1 MRPVC
6 LLDRTK
12 NLHQSDRF
20 HFISDSL
27 GKRKC
32 EGMRMVPR
40 LGHIAF
46 LNVLPL
52 TYALAHGAAQGL
64 EILRAT
70 PAQLNGRLEARNL
83 DVSGVSSITYARH
96 ADDLLVLPDVCI
108 ASDGDVRS
116 VLLVSRVPAE
126 QIGNAR
132 VLLSDKS
139 ASSHALL
146 KIILHRTYDAAPQYE
161 TRALVP
167 SDPVP
172 EGAAGALFI
181 GDDALELYHHPPA
194 GIYIYDLAQEWKR
207 LTGARMVFGIWAA
220 ARAFAETHP
229 DALRLVHA
237 RIAQA
242 FRDWDRVKAAAITEV
257 LADGRFTRA
266 QLTEYLGSAVV
277 WQLDEET
284 LAGLRLFYQYAA
296 EDGLI
301 DCAPEIALARV

>member
-1 MRPVC
+1 
-6 LLDRTK
+6 
-12 NLHQSDRF
+12 
-20 HFISDSL
+20 
-27 GKRKC
+27 
-32 EGMRMVPR
+32 MVPR

-52 TYALAHGAAQGL
+52 TYALAHGAAQGMD
-64 EILRAT
+64 ILRAT

-96 ADDLLVLPDVCI
+96 ADDLLILPDVCI

-126 QIGNAR
+126 NIGARR

-146 KIILHRTYDAAPQYE
+146 KIILRRAYDAVPQYE
-161 TRALVP
+161 TRALTP
-167 SDPVP
+167 EDPVP

-181 GDDALELYHHPPA
+181 GDDALELYHHPPD
-194 GIYIYDLAQEWKR
+194 GIYIYDLAREWKQM
-207 LTGARMVFGIWAA
+207 TGARMVFGIWAA
-220 ARAFAETHP
+220 ARTFAAAHP
-229 DALRLVHA
+229 AEMEMVHG
-237 RIAQA
+237 RIAAA
-242 FRDWDRVKAAAITEV
+242 FEGWDAVKDAAITEV
-257 LADGRFTRA
+257 LAHDGRFTRA

-277 WQLDEET
+277 WQLDEAT
-284 LAGLRLFYQYAA
+284 LAGLRLFYRYAA

-301 DCAPEIALARV
+301 ARAPTIELARV

>member
-1 MRPVC
+1 
-6 LLDRTK
+6 
-12 NLHQSDRF
+12 
-20 HFISDSL
+20 
-27 GKRKC
+27 
-32 EGMRMVPR
+32 MVPR
-40 LGHIAF
+40 LGQIAF

-64 EILRAT
+64 DILRAT

-96 ADDLLVLPDVCI
+96 ADDLLILPDVCI

-126 QIGNAR
+126 NIGARR

-146 KIILHRTYDAAPQYE
+146 KIILRRAYDAAPQYE
-161 TRALVP
+161 TRALTP
-167 SDPVP
+167 EDPVP

-181 GDDALELYHHPPA
+181 GDDALELYHHPPD
-194 GIYIYDLAQEWKR
+194 GIYIYDLAREWKQM
-207 LTGARMVFGIWAA
+207 TGARMVFGIWAA
-220 ARAFAETHP
+220 ARTFAAAHP
-229 DALRLVHA
+229 AELEMVHG
-237 RIAQA
+237 RIAAA
-242 FRDWDRVKAAAITEV
+242 FEGWDAVKDAAITEV
-257 LADGRFTRA
+257 LAHDGRFTRA

-277 WQLDEET
+277 WQLDEAT
-284 LAGLRLFYQYAA
+284 LAGLRLFYRYAA

-301 DCAPEIALARV
+301 ARAPTIELARV

>member
-1 MRPVC
+1 
-6 LLDRTK
+6 
-12 NLHQSDRF
+12 
-20 HFISDSL
+20 
-27 GKRKC
+27 
-32 EGMRMVPR
+32 MVPR

-52 TYALAHGAAQGL
+52 TYALAHGAAKGL
-64 EILRAT
+64 DILRAT
-70 PAQLNGRLEARNL
+70 PAQLNGRLEARHL

-96 ADDLLVLPDVCI
+96 ADDLLILPDVCI

-146 KIILHRTYDAAPQYE
+146 KIILRRAYDAAPTYE
-161 TRALVP
+161 TRALTP

-172 EGAAGALFI
+172 EDAAAALFI
-181 GDDALELYHHPPA
+181 GDDALELYHNPPA
-194 GIYIYDLAQEWKR
+194 GICIYDLAREWKQ

-220 ARAFAETHP
+220 ARGFAEAHP
-229 DALRLVHA
+229 DALRMLHG
-237 RIAQA
+237 RIVRA
-242 FRDWDRVKAAAITEV
+242 FRDWDAVKAAAITKV
-257 LADGRFTRA
+257 LEDGRFTRA
-266 QLTEYLGSAVV
+266 QLTEYLGRAVV
-277 WQLDEET
+277 WQLDEAT
-284 LAGLRLFYQYAA
+284 LAGLRLFYRYAA

-301 DCAPEIALARV
+301 AHEPAIEMAHV

>member
-1 MRPVC
+1 
-6 LLDRTK
+6 
-12 NLHQSDRF
+12 
-20 HFISDSL
+20 
-27 GKRKC
+27 
-32 EGMRMVPR
+32 MVPR

-52 TYALAHGAAQGL
+52 TYALAHGAAEGL
-64 EILRAT
+64 DVLRAT

-116 VLLVSRVPAE
+116 VILVSRVPAE
-126 QIGNAR
+126 QIKNAR

-146 KIILHRTYDAAPQYE
+146 KIILRRAYDAAPQYE

-181 GDDALELYHHPPA
+181 GDDALELYHHPPE
-194 GIYIYDLAQEWKR
+194 GVYIYDLAQEWKQ

-220 ARAFAETHP
+220 ACAFAEAHP
-229 DALRLVHA
+229 AALQMVHA
-237 RIAQA
+237 RIVRA
-242 FRDWDRVKAAAITEV
+242 FRDWNAVKEEAIAEV

-266 QLTEYLGSAVV
+266 QLREYLGSAVV
-277 WQLDEET
+277 WQLDAAT

-301 DCAPEIALARV
+301 DRAPAIVFARV

>member
-1 MRPVC
+1 
-6 LLDRTK
+6 
-12 NLHQSDRF
+12 
-20 HFISDSL
+20 
-27 GKRKC
+27 
-32 EGMRMVPR
+32 MVPR

-64 EILRAT
+64 DILRAT

-96 ADDLLVLPDVCI
+96 ADDLLILPDVCI
-108 ASDGDVRS
+108 ASDSDVRS

-126 QIGNAR
+126 NIGARR

-146 KIILHRTYDAAPQYE
+146 KIILRRAYDAAPQYE
-161 TRALVP
+161 TRALTP
-167 SDPVP
+167 ADPVP

-181 GDDALELYHHPPA
+181 GDDALELYHHPPD
-194 GIYIYDLAQEWKR
+194 GIYIYDLAREWKQM
-207 LTGARMVFGIWAA
+207 TGARMVFGIWAA
-220 ARAFAETHP
+220 ARTFAAAHP
-229 DALRLVHA
+229 AALEMVHG
-237 RIAQA
+237 RIAAA
-242 FRDWDRVKAAAITEV
+242 FEGWDAVKDAAITEV
-257 LADGRFTRA
+257 LSHDGRFTRA

-277 WQLDEET
+277 WQLDEAT
-284 LAGLRLFYQYAA
+284 LAGLRLFYRYAA

-301 DCAPEIALARV
+301 ARAPVIVLARV

>member
-1 MRPVC
+1 
-6 LLDRTK
+6 
-12 NLHQSDRF
+12 
-20 HFISDSL
+20 
-27 GKRKC
+27 
-32 EGMRMVPR
+32 MVPR

-52 TYALAHGAAQGL
+52 TYALAHGGAEGL

-70 PAQLNGRLEARNL
+70 PAQLNGRLEAKNL

-96 ADDLLVLPDVCI
+96 ADDLLILPDVCI

-146 KIILHRTYDAAPQYE
+146 KIILRRAYDAAPTYE
-161 TRALVP
+161 TRALTP

-172 EGAAGALFI
+172 EDAAAALFI
-181 GDDALELYHHPPA
+181 GDDALELYHNPPA
-194 GIYIYDLAQEWKR
+194 GICIYDLAREWKQ

-220 ARAFAETHP
+220 ARGFAEAHP
-229 DALRLVHA
+229 DALRMVHG
-237 RIAQA
+237 RIVRA
-242 FRDWDRVKAAAITEV
+242 FRDWDAVKAAAITEV
-257 LADGRFTRA
+257 LEDGRFTRA
-266 QLTEYLGSAVV
+266 QLTEYLGRAVV
-277 WQLDEET
+277 WQLDEAT
-284 LAGLRLFYQYAA
+284 LAGLRLFYRYAA

-301 DCAPEIALARV
+301 AHEPAIEMAAFDVNPSL

>member
-1 MRPVC
+1 M
-6 LLDRTK
+6 
-12 NLHQSDRF
+12 
-20 HFISDSL
+20 I
-27 GKRKC
+27 
-32 EGMRMVPR
+32 PR

-52 TYALAHGAAQGL
+52 TYALAHGAAQGVDV
-64 EILRAT
+64 LRAT

-116 VLLVSRVPAE
+116 VILVSRVPAE
-126 QIGNAR
+126 QIKNAR

-139 ASSHALL
+139 ASSHVLL
-146 KIILHRTYDAAPQYE
+146 KIILRRAYDAAPQYE

-181 GDDALELYHHPPA
+181 GDDALELYHHPPE
-194 GIYIYDLAQEWKR
+194 GVYIYDLAQEWKR

-220 ARAFAETHP
+220 ARAFAEAHP
-229 DALRLVHA
+229 DALRMVHG
-237 RIAQA
+237 RIVRA
-242 FRDWDRVKAAAITEV
+242 FRDWNAVKEEAIAEV
-257 LADGRFTRA
+257 LADGRFTRT
-266 QLTEYLGSAVV
+266 QLMEYLGSAVV
-277 WQLDEET
+277 WRLDAAT

-301 DCAPEIALARV
+301 DRAPTIVLARV

>member
-1 MRPVC
+1 
-6 LLDRTK
+6 
-12 NLHQSDRF
+12 
-20 HFISDSL
+20 
-27 GKRKC
+27 
-32 EGMRMVPR
+32 MVPR

-52 TYALAHGAAQGL
+52 TYALAHGAAEGL
-64 EILRAT
+64 DILRAT

-96 ADDLLVLPDVCI
+96 ADDLLILPDVCI

-146 KIILHRTYDAAPQYE
+146 KIILRRTYDAAPQYE

-181 GDDALELYHHPPA
+181 GDDALALYHHPPE
-194 GIYIYDLAQEWKR
+194 GLYIYDLAREWKR
-207 LTGARMVFGIWAA
+207 LTGTRRAFGSWAA
-220 ARAFAETHP
+220 ARSFA
-229 DALRLVHA
+229 A
-237 RIAQA
+237 
-242 FRDWDRVKAAAITEV
+242 
-257 LADGRFTRA
+257 
-266 QLTEYLGSAVV
+266 
-277 WQLDEET
+277 
-284 LAGLRLFYQYAA
+284 
-296 EDGLI
+296 
-301 DCAPEIALARV
+301 

>member
-1 MRPVC
+1 
-6 LLDRTK
+6 
-12 NLHQSDRF
+12 
-20 HFISDSL
+20 
-27 GKRKC
+27 
-32 EGMRMVPR
+32 MVPR

-64 EILRAT
+64 DILRAT
-70 PAQLNGRLEARNL
+70 PAQLNGRLEAKNL

-96 ADDLLVLPDVCI
+96 ADDLLILPDVCI

-126 QIGNAR
+126 NIGARR

-146 KIILHRTYDAAPQYE
+146 KIILRRAYDAAPQYE
-161 TRALVP
+161 TRALTP
-167 SDPVP
+167 EDPVP

-181 GDDALELYHHPPA
+181 GDDALELYHHPPD
-194 GIYIYDLAQEWKR
+194 GIYIYDLAREWKQM
-207 LTGARMVFGIWAA
+207 TGARMVFGIWAA
-220 ARAFAETHP
+220 ARTFAAAHP
-229 DALRLVHA
+229 AELEMVHG
-237 RIAQA
+237 RIAAA
-242 FRDWDRVKAAAITEV
+242 FEGWDAVKDAAITEV
-257 LADGRFTRA
+257 LSHDGRFTRA

-277 WQLDEET
+277 WQLDEAT
-284 LAGLRLFYQYAA
+284 LAGLRLFYRYAA

-301 DCAPEIALARV
+301 ARAPTIELARV

>member
-1 MRPVC
+1 
-6 LLDRTK
+6 
-12 NLHQSDRF
+12 
-20 HFISDSL
+20 
-27 GKRKC
+27 
-32 EGMRMVPR
+32 MVPR

-52 TYALAHGAAQGL
+52 TYALAHGAAQGMD
-64 EILRAT
+64 ILRAT

-96 ADDLLVLPDVCI
+96 ADDLLILPDVCI

-126 QIGNAR
+126 NIGARR

-146 KIILHRTYDAAPQYE
+146 KIILRRAYDAVPQYE
-161 TRALVP
+161 TRALTP
-167 SDPVP
+167 EDPVP

-181 GDDALELYHHPPA
+181 GDDALELYHHPPD
-194 GIYIYDLAQEWKR
+194 GIYIYDLAREWKQM
-207 LTGARMVFGIWAA
+207 TGARMVFGIWAA
-220 ARAFAETHP
+220 ARTFAAAHP
-229 DALRLVHA
+229 AELEMVHG
-237 RIAQA
+237 RIAAA
-242 FRDWDRVKAAAITEV
+242 FEGWDAVKDAAITEV
-257 LADGRFTRA
+257 LAHDGRFTRA

-277 WQLDEET
+277 WQLDEAT
-284 LAGLRLFYQYAA
+284 LAGLRLFYRYAA

-301 DCAPEIALARV
+301 ARAPTIELARV

>member
-1 MRPVC
+1 
-6 LLDRTK
+6 
-12 NLHQSDRF
+12 
-20 HFISDSL
+20 
-27 GKRKC
+27 
-32 EGMRMVPR
+32 MVPR

-52 TYALAHGAAQGL
+52 TYALAHGAAQGMD
-64 EILRAT
+64 ILRAT

-96 ADDLLVLPDVCI
+96 ADDLLILPDVCI

-126 QIGNAR
+126 NIGARR

-146 KIILHRTYDAAPQYE
+146 KIILRRAYDAAPQYE
-161 TRALVP
+161 TRALTP
-167 SDPVP
+167 EDPVP

-181 GDDALELYHHPPA
+181 GDDALELYHHPPD
-194 GIYIYDLAQEWKR
+194 GIYIYDLAREWKQM
-207 LTGARMVFGIWAA
+207 TGARMVFGIWAA
-220 ARAFAETHP
+220 ARTFAAAHP
-229 DALRLVHA
+229 AELEMVHG
-237 RIAQA
+237 RIAAA
-242 FRDWDRVKAAAITEV
+242 FEGWDAVKDAAITEV
-257 LADGRFTRA
+257 LSHDGRFTRA

-277 WQLDEET
+277 WQLDEAT
-284 LAGLRLFYQYAA
+284 LAGLRLFYRYAA

-301 DCAPEIALARV
+301 ARAPTIELARV

>member
-1 MRPVC
+1 
-6 LLDRTK
+6 
-12 NLHQSDRF
+12 
-20 HFISDSL
+20 
-27 GKRKC
+27 
-32 EGMRMVPR
+32 MVPR

-52 TYALAHGAAQGL
+52 TYALAHGAAKGL
-64 EILRAT
+64 DILRAT
-70 PAQLNGRLEARNL
+70 PAQLNGRLEARHL

-96 ADDLLVLPDVCI
+96 ADDLLILPDVCI

-146 KIILHRTYDAAPQYE
+146 KIILRRAYDAAPTYE
-161 TRALVP
+161 TRALTP

-172 EGAAGALFI
+172 EDAAAALFI
-181 GDDALELYHHPPA
+181 GDDALELYHNPPA
-194 GIYIYDLAQEWKR
+194 GICIYDLAREWKQ

-220 ARAFAETHP
+220 ARGFAEAHP
-229 DALRLVHA
+229 DALRMVHG
-237 RIAQA
+237 RIVRA
-242 FRDWDRVKAAAITEV
+242 FRDWDAVKAAAITEV
-257 LADGRFTRA
+257 LEDGRFTRA
-266 QLTEYLGSAVV
+266 QLTEYLGRAVV
-277 WQLDEET
+277 WQLDEAT
-284 LAGLRLFYQYAA
+284 LAGLRLFYRYAA

-301 DCAPEIALARV
+301 AHEPAIEMAHV

>member
-1 MRPVC
+1 
-6 LLDRTK
+6 
-12 NLHQSDRF
+12 
-20 HFISDSL
+20 
-27 GKRKC
+27 
-32 EGMRMVPR
+32 MVPR

-64 EILRAT
+64 DILRAT

-96 ADDLLVLPDVCI
+96 ADDLLILPDVCI

-126 QIGNAR
+126 NIGARR

-146 KIILHRTYDAAPQYE
+146 KIILRRAYDAVPQYE
-161 TRALVP
+161 TRALTP
-167 SDPVP
+167 EDPVP

-181 GDDALELYHHPPA
+181 GDDALELYHHPPD
-194 GIYIYDLAQEWKR
+194 GIYIYDLAREWKQM
-207 LTGARMVFGIWAA
+207 TGARMVFGIWAA
-220 ARAFAETHP
+220 ARTFAAAHP
-229 DALRLVHA
+229 AELEMVHG
-237 RIAQA
+237 RIAAA
-242 FRDWDRVKAAAITEV
+242 FEGWDAVKDAAITEV
-257 LADGRFTRA
+257 LVHDGRFTRA

-277 WQLDEET
+277 WQLDEAT
-284 LAGLRLFYQYAA
+284 LAGLRLFYRYAA

-301 DCAPEIALARV
+301 ARAPTIELARV

>member
-1 MRPVC
+1 M
-6 LLDRTK
+6 
-12 NLHQSDRF
+12 
-20 HFISDSL
+20 I
-27 GKRKC
+27 
-32 EGMRMVPR
+32 PR

-52 TYALAHGAAQGL
+52 TYALAHGAAQGVDV
-64 EILRAT
+64 LRAT

-116 VLLVSRVPAE
+116 VILVSRVPAE
-126 QIGNAR
+126 RIKNAR

-146 KIILHRTYDAAPQYE
+146 KIILRRAYDAAPQYE

-181 GDDALELYHHPPA
+181 GDDALELYHHPPE
-194 GIYIYDLAQEWKR
+194 GVYIYDLAQEWKQ

-220 ARAFAETHP
+220 ARAFAEAHP
-229 DALRLVHA
+229 AALQMVHA
-237 RIAQA
+237 RIVRA
-242 FRDWDRVKAAAITEV
+242 FRNWNAVKEEAIAEV

-266 QLTEYLGSAVV
+266 QLREYLGSAVV
-277 WQLDEET
+277 WQLDAAT

-301 DCAPEIALARV
+301 DRAPAIVLARV

>member
-1 MRPVC
+1 
-6 LLDRTK
+6 
-12 NLHQSDRF
+12 
-20 HFISDSL
+20 
-27 GKRKC
+27 
-32 EGMRMVPR
+32 MVPR

-52 TYALAHGAAQGL
+52 TYALAHGAAKGL
-64 EILRAT
+64 DILRAT
-70 PAQLNGRLEARNL
+70 PAQLNGRLEARHL

-96 ADDLLVLPDVCI
+96 ADDLLILPDVCI

-146 KIILHRTYDAAPQYE
+146 KIILRRAYDAAPTYE
-161 TRALVP
+161 TRALTP

-172 EGAAGALFI
+172 EDAAAALFI
-181 GDDALELYHHPPA
+181 GDDALELYHNPPA
-194 GIYIYDLAQEWKR
+194 GICIYDLAREWKQ

-220 ARAFAETHP
+220 ARGFAEAHP
-229 DALRLVHA
+229 DALRMVHG
-237 RIAQA
+237 RIVRA
-242 FRDWDRVKAAAITEV
+242 FRDWDGVKAAAITEV
-257 LADGRFTRA
+257 LEDGRFTRA
-266 QLTEYLGSAVV
+266 QLTEYLGRAVV
-277 WQLDEET
+277 WQLDEAT
-284 LAGLRLFYQYAA
+284 LAGLRLFYRCAA

-301 DCAPEIALARV
+301 AHEPAIEMAHV

>member
-1 MRPVC
+1 M
-6 LLDRTK
+6 
-12 NLHQSDRF
+12 
-20 HFISDSL
+20 I
-27 GKRKC
+27 
-32 EGMRMVPR
+32 PR

-64 EILRAT
+64 DILRAT
-70 PAQLNGRLEARNL
+70 PAQLNGRLEAKNL

-96 ADDLLVLPDVCI
+96 ADDLVLLPDVCI

-126 QIGNAR
+126 EIGAQR

-146 KIILHRTYDAAPQYE
+146 KIILRRVYDAAPQYE
-161 TRALVP
+161 TRALTP
-167 SDPVP
+167 ADPVP

-181 GDDALELYHHPPA
+181 GDDALELYHHPPD
-194 GIYIYDLAQEWKR
+194 GIYIYDLARAWKR

-220 ARAFAETHP
+220 ARTFAAVHP
-229 DALRLVHA
+229 EELRMVHG
-237 RIAQA
+237 RIAAA
-242 FRDWDRVKAAAITEV
+242 FEGWDAVKDAAIGEV
-257 LADGRFTRA
+257 LAHDGRFTRA

-277 WQLDEET
+277 WQLDEAT
-284 LAGLRLFYQYAA
+284 LAGLRLFYRYAA

-301 DCAPEIALARV
+301 ARAPTIELARV

>member
-1 MRPVC
+1 
-6 LLDRTK
+6 
-12 NLHQSDRF
+12 
-20 HFISDSL
+20 
-27 GKRKC
+27 
-32 EGMRMVPR
+32 MVPR

-52 TYALAHGAAQGL
+52 TYALAHGAAKGL
-64 EILRAT
+64 DILRAT
-70 PAQLNGRLEARNL
+70 PAQLNGRLEARHL

-96 ADDLLVLPDVCI
+96 ADDLLILPDVCI

-146 KIILHRTYDAAPQYE
+146 KIILRRAYDAAPTYE
-161 TRALVP
+161 TRALTP

-172 EGAAGALFI
+172 EDAAAALFI
-181 GDDALELYHHPPA
+181 GDDALELYHNPPA
-194 GIYIYDLAQEWKR
+194 GICIYDLAREWKQ

-220 ARAFAETHP
+220 ARGFAEAHP
-229 DALRLVHA
+229 DALRMVHG
-237 RIAQA
+237 RIVRA
-242 FRDWDRVKAAAITEV
+242 FRDWDAVKAAAITKV
-257 LADGRFTRA
+257 LEDGRFTRA
-266 QLTEYLGSAVV
+266 QLTEYLGRAVV
-277 WQLDEET
+277 WQLDEAT
-284 LAGLRLFYQYAA
+284 LAGLRLFYRYAA

-301 DCAPEIALARV
+301 AHEPAIEMAHV

>member
-1 MRPVC
+1 
-6 LLDRTK
+6 
-12 NLHQSDRF
+12 
-20 HFISDSL
+20 
-27 GKRKC
+27 
-32 EGMRMVPR
+32 MVPR

-52 TYALAHGAAQGL
+52 TYALAHGAAQGMD
-64 EILRAT
+64 ILRAT

-96 ADDLLVLPDVCI
+96 ADDLLILPDVCI

-126 QIGNAR
+126 NIGARR

-146 KIILHRTYDAAPQYE
+146 KIILRRAYDAAPQYE
-161 TRALVP
+161 TRALTP
-167 SDPVP
+167 EDPVP

-181 GDDALELYHHPPA
+181 GDDALELYHHPPD
-194 GIYIYDLAQEWKR
+194 GIYIYDLAREWKQM
-207 LTGARMVFGIWAA
+207 TGARMVFGIWAA
-220 ARAFAETHP
+220 ARTFAAAHP
-229 DALRLVHA
+229 AELEMVHG
-237 RIAQA
+237 RIAAA
-242 FRDWDRVKAAAITEV
+242 FEGWDAVKDAAITEV
-257 LADGRFTRA
+257 LAHDGRFTRA

-277 WQLDEET
+277 WQLDEAT
-284 LAGLRLFYQYAA
+284 LAGLRLFYRYAA

-301 DCAPEIALARV
+301 ARAPTIELARV

>member
-1 MRPVC
+1 M
-6 LLDRTK
+6 L
-12 NLHQSDRF
+12 
-20 HFISDSL
+20 
-27 GKRKC
+27 
-32 EGMRMVPR
+32 PR

-52 TYALAHGAAQGL
+52 TYALAHGAADGL
-64 EILRAT
+64 DILRAT
-70 PAQLNGRLEARNL
+70 PAALNGRLEAKNL

-96 ADDLLVLPDVCI
+96 ADDLLILPDVCI

-126 QIGNAR
+126 EIGTQR

-146 KIILHRTYDAAPQYE
+146 KIILHRAYGAAPAYE
-161 TRALVP
+161 IRALTP
-167 SDPVP
+167 DDPVP
-172 EGAAGALFI
+172 EGAAASMFI
-181 GDDALELYHHPPA
+181 GDDALELYHRPPE
-194 GIYIYDLAQEWKR
+194 GIYIYDLAREWKQ

-220 ARAFAETHP
+220 ARSFAAAHP
-229 DALRLVHA
+229 EALRMVHG
-237 RIAQA
+237 RIAEA
-242 FRDWDRVKAAAITEV
+242 FRRWNTVKEAAIGEV
-257 LADGRFTRA
+257 LMDGRFTRT

-277 WQLDEET
+277 WQLDAET

-301 DCAPEIALARV
+301 PHAPAIELAHV

>member
-1 MRPVC
+1 M
-6 LLDRTK
+6 
-12 NLHQSDRF
+12 
-20 HFISDSL
+20 I
-27 GKRKC
+27 
-32 EGMRMVPR
+32 PR

-64 EILRAT
+64 DILRAT

-96 ADDLLVLPDVCI
+96 ADDLVLLPDVCI

-126 QIGNAR
+126 EIGAQR

-146 KIILHRTYDAAPQYE
+146 KIILRRVYDAAPQYE
-161 TRALVP
+161 TRALTP
-167 SDPVP
+167 ADPVP

-181 GDDALELYHHPPA
+181 GDDALELYHHPPD
-194 GIYIYDLAQEWKR
+194 GIYIYDLAREWKQM
-207 LTGARMVFGIWAA
+207 TGARMVFGIWAA
-220 ARAFAETHP
+220 ARTFAAAHP
-229 DALRLVHA
+229 AELVMVHG
-237 RIAQA
+237 RIAAA
-242 FRDWDRVKAAAITEV
+242 FEGWDAVKDAAITEV
-257 LADGRFTRA
+257 LAHDGRFTRA

-277 WQLDEET
+277 WQLDEAT
-284 LAGLRLFYQYAA
+284 LAGLRLFYRYAA

-301 DCAPEIALARV
+301 ARAPVIVLARV

>member
-1 MRPVC
+1 
-6 LLDRTK
+6 
-12 NLHQSDRF
+12 
-20 HFISDSL
+20 
-27 GKRKC
+27 
-32 EGMRMVPR
+32 MVPR

-64 EILRAT
+64 DILRAT
-70 PAQLNGRLEARNL
+70 PAQLNGRLEAKNL

-96 ADDLLVLPDVCI
+96 ADDLLILPDVCI

-126 QIGNAR
+126 NIGARR

-146 KIILHRTYDAAPQYE
+146 KIILRRAYDAAPQYE
-161 TRALVP
+161 TRALTP
-167 SDPVP
+167 EDPVP

-181 GDDALELYHHPPA
+181 GDDALELYHHPPE
-194 GIYIYDLAQEWKR
+194 GIYIYDLAREWKQM
-207 LTGARMVFGIWAA
+207 TGARMVFGIWAA
-220 ARAFAETHP
+220 ARTFAAAHP
-229 DALRLVHA
+229 AELEMVHG
-237 RIAQA
+237 RIAAA
-242 FRDWDRVKAAAITEV
+242 FEGWDAVKDAAITEV
-257 LADGRFTRA
+257 LSHDGRFTRA

-277 WQLDEET
+277 WQLDEAT
-284 LAGLRLFYQYAA
+284 LAGLRLFYRYAA

-301 DCAPEIALARV
+301 ARAPTIELARV

>member
-1 MRPVC
+1 
-6 LLDRTK
+6 
-12 NLHQSDRF
+12 
-20 HFISDSL
+20 
-27 GKRKC
+27 
-32 EGMRMVPR
+32 MVPR

-52 TYALAHGAAQGL
+52 TYALAHGAAKGL
-64 EILRAT
+64 DILRAT
-70 PAQLNGRLEARNL
+70 PAQLNGRLEARHL

-96 ADDLLVLPDVCI
+96 ADDLLILPDVCI

-146 KIILHRTYDAAPQYE
+146 KIILRRAYDAAPTYE
-161 TRALVP
+161 TRALTP

-172 EGAAGALFI
+172 EDAAAALFI
-181 GDDALELYHHPPA
+181 GDDALELYHNPPA
-194 GIYIYDLAQEWKR
+194 GICIYDLAREWKQ

-220 ARAFAETHP
+220 ARGFAEAHP
-229 DALRLVHA
+229 DALRMVHG
-237 RIAQA
+237 RIVRA
-242 FRDWDRVKAAAITEV
+242 FRDWDAVKAAAITEV
-257 LADGRFTRA
+257 LEDGRFTRA
-266 QLTEYLGSAVV
+266 QLTEYLGRAVV
-277 WQLDEET
+277 WQLDEAT
-284 LAGLRLFYQYAA
+284 LAGLRLFYRCAA

-301 DCAPEIALARV
+301 AHEPAIEMAHV